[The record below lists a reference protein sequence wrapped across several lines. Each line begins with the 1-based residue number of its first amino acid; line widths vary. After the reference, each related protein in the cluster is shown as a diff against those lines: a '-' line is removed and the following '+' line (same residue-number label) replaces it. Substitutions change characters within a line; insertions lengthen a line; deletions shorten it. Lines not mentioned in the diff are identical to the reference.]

1 MPEKSSK
8 IKAVKVPKKPVEIL
22 EDAQVGLPVSEDV
35 VGERKLKKSEY
46 IDAVGRRKRAVAR
59 VRLFTVNPSE
69 SMETGN
75 LVVNGKNYKQYFPT
89 QILQQTIE
97 SPFSKLKSANRFS
110 GTVKVNGG
118 GISGQAEAVRH
129 GISRALIIFDINFR
143 KKLKKAG
150 FLKRDPREKE
160 RRKFGL
166 KKARK
171 APQWSKR

>member
-1 MPEKSSK
+1 MKEKSSK
-8 IKAVKVPKKPVEIL
+8 KSTTSAKRKQANQSKSESFVEQKIEIKKPKKTDYFE
-22 EDAQVGLPVSEDV
+22 
-35 VGERKLKKSEY
+35 
-46 IDAVGRRKRAVAR
+46 AVGRRKRAIAR

-69 SMETGN
+69 SIEVGN
-75 LVVNGKNYKQYFPT
+75 FIINEKNYKEYFPT
-89 QILQQTIE
+89 QILQQTVE
-97 SPFSKLKSANRFS
+97 SPFTKLKTGGKFN
-110 GTVKVNGG
+110 GTVKVMGG

-129 GISRALIIFDINFR
+129 GISRALILFDINFR

-150 FLKRDPREKE
+150 YLKRDPREKE

>member
-1 MPEKSSK
+1 MPEKSKK
-8 IKAVKVPKKPVEIL
+8 IKKSPKAITEVEKKPKKIQYL
-22 EDAQVGLPVSEDV
+22 E
-35 VGERKLKKSEY
+35 
-46 IDAVGRRKRAVAR
+46 AVGRRKRAVAR
-59 VRLFTVNPSE
+59 VRLYTVDSAE

-75 LVVNGKNYKQYFPT
+75 FSINGKNYKEYFPT
-89 QILQQTIE
+89 AILQQTIE
-97 SPFSKLKSANRFS
+97 SPFTKLKSTNKFS
-110 GTVKVNGG
+110 GTVKVKGG

-129 GISRALIIFDINFR
+129 GISRALILFDINFR
-143 KKLKKAG
+143 KKLKKLG